1 MRVLGSAVLVMEA
14 FIMGF
19 ALLLAKDG
27 HQGLALAL
35 GGFLAVAFILTAGL
49 MKKKTGW
56 YIGSVL
62 QLALIAYGWVV
73 PAMYAM
79 GALFAALWVAAYIV
93 GKKGEAFR
101 AALLAEKAKQD
112 GQN

>member
-27 HQGLALAL
+27 HGALALAL
-35 GGFLAVAFILTAGL
+35 GGVLALAFILTAGL

-56 YIGSVL
+56 YVGSAL
-62 QLALIAYGWVV
+62 QIALIAYGWVV
-73 PAMYAM
+73 AAMYAM
-79 GALFAALWVAAYIV
+79 GALFAALWVAAYVV
-93 GKKGEAFR
+93 GKKGEAIR